1 MGTVSSDFLII
12 GAGVIGS
19 SIAYHLARLGQRV
32 LMIERSEVAASPAAS
47 WASAGGVRRQ
57 GRHPAEALLAG
68 EAIARWPTLSEE
80 LATDLHYRQGGNLL
94 IAETDAEAMH
104 LADFVRS
111 QQAMGFSDVS
121 LLDRQATHEL
131 VPGLHPRIA
140 AASYS
145 PADGQA
151 DPPYTTR
158 AFAAAAQRHGAT
170 YWQHTTVK
178 RLLVSG
184 SRVTGVETTQ
194 GPVQAGH
201 IVLAAGAWS
210 DELAADAGLRLPIKT
225 LALQMLLS
233 TPAHTQMLRPV
244 LGTLGRSLSLKQ
256 LADGSFFIGGGWPGD
271 PSPDRRTFT
280 TRPQSIEGNWQDAC
294 AVLPDVAQQHIA
306 QAWCGLEAESID
318 EIPFIGPAPTL
329 TNLTLALGFSG
340 HGFAISPAVGR
351 AVADQLT
358 GHPTPELDGL
368 RPARIAGFSREM
380 MEAFKSQML

>member
-1 MGTVSSDFLII
+1 MSAASSDFLII
-12 GAGVIGS
+12 GAGVMGS

-32 LMIERSEVAASPAAS
+32 LVIERDEVAASPVAS

-57 GRHPAEALLAG
+57 GRHRAEALLAS

-80 LATDLHYRQGGNLL
+80 LAADLHYRQGGNLL
-94 IAETDAEAMH
+94 VAETDEEAER
-104 LADFVRS
+104 LVDFVHS
-111 QQAMGFSDVS
+111 QQAMGFKDVS

-131 VPGLHPRIA
+131 VPGLHPRVT

-151 DPPYTTR
+151 DPPLTTR

-178 RLLVSG
+178 RLLVSRSHVSG
-184 SRVTGVETTQ
+184 AETTR
-194 GPVQAGH
+194 GSVQAGQ

-210 DELAADAGLRLPIKT
+210 DELAASVGLHLPIRT

-233 TPAHTQMLRPV
+233 TSAPTQMLQPV

-256 LADGSFFIGGGWPGD
+256 LADGTFFIGGGWPGD
-271 PSPDRRTFT
+271 PSPDRRAFT

-294 AVLPDVAQQHIA
+294 AILPDVARQRVA

-318 EIPFIGPAPTL
+318 EIPFIGPAPNL

-358 GHPTPELDGL
+358 GHATPELAGL
-368 RPARIAGFSREM
+368 SPERIADFSE
-380 MEAFKSQML
+380 EKEEDHDVHS